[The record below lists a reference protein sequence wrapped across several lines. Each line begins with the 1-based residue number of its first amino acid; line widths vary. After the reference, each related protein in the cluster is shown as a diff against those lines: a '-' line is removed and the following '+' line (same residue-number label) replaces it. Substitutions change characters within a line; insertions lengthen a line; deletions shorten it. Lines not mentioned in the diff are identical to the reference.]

1 MVGKAESVAAAVEV
15 NHSELKALVKLYFK
29 ARRALFVWGKTGIGK
44 SQTVKQAG
52 REIAKE
58 LGLEYTEDVSHV
70 NDEKYF
76 VVVDIRLAQCDPSD
90 LRGIPVVDKEKMAT
104 VWLPPEMFPRKGHGI
119 IFYDELN
126 LSPPLVQASAY
137 QMILDRRLGT
147 YQVPEGYLLIAA
159 GNRLEDRASVFEMS
173 APLKNRFGHC
183 QLEEPSVEAW
193 TKWAV
198 EHEQD
203 MRIIG
208 FLNFRRTAIFTFDP
222 KLKENAFATPR
233 AWEHL
238 SDLIKDMKSENLALI
253 QQIASTQVGVGI
265 AGELATFIR
274 VKDKLHVMKYY
285 LDSPGPEKCELPD
298 ENTQPD
304 LIWALITSLAEY
316 YKDHTDVNTLT
327 KIIGVLK
334 RMNEEYAVF
343 TLKLMVTVDRAL
355 TQKIIKIPAASKLAR
370 KLIDFF
376 E

>member
-1 MVGKAESVAAAVEV
+1 MVGKAEGVAAAVEV
-15 NHSELKALVKLYFK
+15 SHKELNTLVKLYFK
-29 ARRALFVWGKTGIGK
+29 ARRALFVWGATGIGK

-52 REIAKE
+52 REIAEK
-58 LGLEYTEDVSHV
+58 LNLEYTEDISRI
-70 NDEKYF
+70 NDEKAF
-76 VVVDIRLAQCDPSD
+76 IVIDIRLAQCDPSD
-90 LRGIPVVDKEKMAT
+90 LRGIPIYDKEKTAT

-119 IFYDELN
+119 IFFDELN
-126 LSPPLVQASAY
+126 LAPPLVQASAY

-147 YQVPEGYLLIAA
+147 YVVPDGFLLIAA

-183 QLEEPSVEAW
+183 QLGIPTVEDW

-198 EHEQD
+198 THEID

-208 FLNFRRTAIFTFDP
+208 FINFRRTAIYTFDS
-222 KLKENAFATPR
+222 KLKENAFSTPR
-233 AWEHL
+233 ALEHL
-238 SDLIKDMKSENLALI
+238 SDLIKDIPSDQLALI
-253 QQIASTQVGVGI
+253 QQISSTQVGVGV

-274 VKDKLHVMKYY
+274 VKDKLKPMDYY
-285 LDSPGPEKCELPD
+285 LKDPDGCELPD

-316 YKDHTDVNTLT
+316 YKGHTDSATLT
-327 KIIGVLK
+327 KILGVLK

-343 TLKLMVTVDRAL
+343 TLKLMVTVDRTL
-355 TQKIIKIPAASKLAR
+355 TQKIIKIPTASKLAR

>member
-1 MVGKAESVAAAVEV
+1 MVGKAEAVAAAVEI
-15 NHSELKALVKLYFK
+15 NHNELKALVKLYFK
-29 ARRALFVWGKTGIGK
+29 AKRALFVWGATGIGK
-44 SQTVKQAG
+44 SQTIKQAG
-52 REIAKE
+52 QEIAAE
-58 LGLEYTEDVSHV
+58 LKLEYTEDITHI

-76 VVVDIRLAQCDPSD
+76 VVIDIRLAQCDPSD
-90 LRGIPVVDKEKMAT
+90 LRGIPIYDKEKMAT

-147 YQVPEGYLLIAA
+147 YVVPDGFLLIAA

-183 QLEEPSVEAW
+183 QLKEPSVEAW
-193 TKWAV
+193 TRWAV
-198 EHEQD
+198 DKGID

-208 FLNFRRTAIFTFDP
+208 FINFRRTAIYGFDP
-222 KLKENAFATPR
+222 KLKENAFPTPR
-233 AWEHL
+233 AWQHL
-238 SDLIKDMKSENLALI
+238 SELVISIKSDQLSLI
-253 QQIASTQVGVGI
+253 QQIASTQVGVGM

-274 VKDKLHVMKYY
+274 VKDKLKPMDYY
-285 LDSPGPEKCELPD
+285 LKDPDGCDLPD

-304 LIWALITSLAEY
+304 LIWALITSFAEH
-316 YKDHTDVNTLT
+316 YKDHSDTATLT
-327 KIIGVLK
+327 KILAVLK

-343 TLKLMVTVDRAL
+343 TLKLMVTVDKQL